1 MNLRRNLLSSL
12 ALLFL
17 SSLASGQSGTVVV
30 VTPSPTGSSGATAQG
45 QAAPSNPNT
54 PHAFDVATVKPAAPL
69 DFQKLA
75 ADFQAGKMPR
85 MGPHVDSS
93 RAEYIYMS
101 LKELIV
107 VAYGVKPY

>member
-1 MNLRRNLLSSL
+1 
-12 ALLFL
+12 
-17 SSLASGQSGTVVV
+17 
-30 VTPSPTGSSGATAQG
+30 
-45 QAAPSNPNT
+45 
-54 PHAFDVATVKPAAPL
+54 
-69 DFQKLA
+69 
-75 ADFQAGKMPR
+75 